1 MDEDRLKTLKIVV
14 IIAVVLGLL
23 AALGYALY
31 SFTLLW
37 ATFAAGITIG
47 LLLILI
53 LLLFVLVIYLWIRM
67 LLLKREITR
76 YKNQMEQVNMELS
89 RCKSKLSQKR
99 IHESDIED

>member
-14 IIAVVLGLL
+14 LIAVVLGLL
-23 AALGYALY
+23 AALGYAFY

-53 LLLFVLVIYLWIRM
+53 LILLILAIYFWIRM
-67 LLLKREITR
+67 FLFKREVKK
-76 YKNQMEQVNMELS
+76 YENQLEQVNMELN
-89 RCKSKLSQKR
+89 RCRSQLRQKR
-99 IHESDIED
+99 IQESDTED